1 MDIFDQIATGVRPPP
16 PPSARINEAL
26 PSLQEQRLRYALAKQ
41 VPDMERGFSVAT
53 SYGDINIPAGKLAT
67 QLRGHMERALAR
79 ELARQLVRPTAPP
92 AFPDLSHAEAAEIC
106 NAVFGVARK

>member
-1 MDIFDQIATGVRPPP
+1 M
-16 PPSARINEAL
+16 NE
-26 PSLQEQRLRYALAKQ
+26 QTIRYALAKQ
-41 VPDMERGFSVAT
+41 VPDMERGFMVAT

-92 AFPDLSHAEAAEIC
+92 AFPEMTGAEAAEIC
-106 NAVFGVARK
+106 NAIFGGARK